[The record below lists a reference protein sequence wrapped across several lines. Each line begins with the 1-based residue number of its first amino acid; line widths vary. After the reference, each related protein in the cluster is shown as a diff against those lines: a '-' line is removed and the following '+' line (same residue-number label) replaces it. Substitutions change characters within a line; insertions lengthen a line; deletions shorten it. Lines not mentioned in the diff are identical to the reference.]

1 MFCLQVKK
9 QMNRK
14 ISRRDYQSQSKDSGR
29 MSGKERLE
37 MMFQCRS
44 NRALRQLNVNSK
56 KHSEI
61 TLWFLVSVTYYIMIL
76 LTEIVNLR
84 SGKYLGQLVAEMGS
98 GN

>member
-1 MFCLQVKK
+1 
-9 QMNRK
+9 MNRK
-14 ISRRDYQSQSKDSGR
+14 ISRRGYQNQSKDSGR

-44 NRALRQLNVNSK
+44 NRTLRQLNVNGNR
-56 KHSEI
+56 HSEI
-61 TLWFLVSVTYYIMIL
+61 TLVSSFSYYIMIL

-98 GN
+98 GD